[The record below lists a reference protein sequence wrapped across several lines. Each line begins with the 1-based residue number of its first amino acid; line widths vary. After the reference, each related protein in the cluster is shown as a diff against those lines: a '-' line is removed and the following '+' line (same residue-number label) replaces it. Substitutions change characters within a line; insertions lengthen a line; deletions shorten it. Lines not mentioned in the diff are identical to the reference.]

1 MKKIVLSL
9 KMIFYITIWMVSA
22 VVAGCV
28 IKIFVSEPSVFV
40 FAHIMIYYYAM
51 LSSIKKT
58 SSTISG
64 FVAEDMKDM
73 KK

>member
-22 VVAGCV
+22 VVAGCS
-28 IKIFVSEPSVFV
+28 IKIFVSEPSIFVFV
-40 FAHIMIYYYAM
+40 HIVIYYYAM
-51 LSSIKKT
+51 LSSIEKM

-64 FVAEDMKDM
+64 FVVENMKDM

>member
-22 VVAGCV
+22 VVAGCA
-28 IKIFVSEPSVFV
+28 IKIFVSEPSIFVFV
-40 FAHIMIYYYAM
+40 HIVIYYYAM
-51 LSSIKKT
+51 LSSIEKM

-64 FVAEDMKDM
+64 FVVENMKDM